1 MNVRDLLHNALLTA
15 IVIFVITLTVTVI
28 EIKNCISRQKEVD
41 YNIAQQSYYDMQT
54 AKYRAQAAEARYKVQ
69 EAQLRLFLKRN
80 NTTLEELDLEG
91 D

>member
-1 MNVRDLLHNALLTA
+1 MLLLSISVITILTA
-15 IVIFVITLTVTVI
+15 ITIISL
-28 EIKNCISRQKEVD
+28 KNRIDYRSMID

-80 NTTLEELDLEG
+80 NTTLKELDLEK
-91 D
+91 